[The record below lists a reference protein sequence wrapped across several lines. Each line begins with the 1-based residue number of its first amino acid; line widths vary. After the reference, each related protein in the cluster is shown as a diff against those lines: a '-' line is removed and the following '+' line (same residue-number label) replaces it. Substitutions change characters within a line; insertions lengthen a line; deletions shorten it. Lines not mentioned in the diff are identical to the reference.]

1 MFEDLNWKGAIRRAA
16 FAAALY
22 VLFIYLMTVAFP
34 ETFGANTNIVSTLVV
49 AAAFFLIYTPFFA
62 FADRRKK
69 RRLAELN
76 AQKKGKPGARAN
88 RAGANGA
95 NDRTGTAE
103 GSGPDDGEEEAGESD
118 LRGRHNP
125 NTSRRKASRRRRR

>member
-22 VLFIYLMTVAFP
+22 VLFIYVMTVAFP
-34 ETFGANTNIVSTLVV
+34 ETFGANTNLVSTLVV
-49 AAAFFLIYTPFFA
+49 AAAFFVIYTPFFA
-62 FADRRKK
+62 FADRRKR
-69 RRLAELN
+69 RRLAQLK
-76 AQKKGKPGARAN
+76 AQKKDKPGN

-95 NDRTGTAE
+95 NARTGNAE
-103 GSGPDDGEEEAGESD
+103 GADAEDGENN
-118 LRGRHNP
+118 LRGRRNP